1 MLARYLFPVNLL
13 LLSAAVAVSVHAE
26 TFPLPPPG
34 VDVVGEIRLV
44 YVAGN
49 EDLLDIMRRHNL
61 GYDEI
66 IHANHGVSR
75 WAPGDG
81 TPVVLPTRYILPD
94 APREGIVLNIPEM
107 RLYYYPP
114 ARAGEP
120 RVVIT
125 HPVSVGRMDWKTPLG
140 KTKVVR
146 KDVDPPWYPPATIK
160 KEHAAQGDFLPD
172 VVPPGP
178 DNPLGRYALRLA
190 IDGYLIHGTSTNKAY
205 GIGMQVTHGCIRM
218 YPEDIEQFF
227 QKVPVGASVYFVN
240 QPVKVGRLH
249 GTLFLE
255 AHSPLK
261 EDELPNEATL
271 EKALAVVKAKV
282 GPDMAG
288 VDPLAI
294 QLAVEQG
301 SGVPVTISR

>member
-1 MLARYLFPVNLL
+1 MLARYLFTVKLL
-13 LLSAAVAVSVHAE
+13 LVSAAVAAPVHAE
-26 TFPLPPPG
+26 TFPLPPPD
-34 VDVVGEIRLV
+34 VDVIGEIRVV
-44 YVAGN
+44 YAAGK
-49 EDLLDIMRRHNL
+49 EDLLDIMRRYNL

-114 ARAGEP
+114 AKAGEP

-125 HPVSVGRMDWKTPLG
+125 HPVSVGRMDWKSPLG
-140 KTKVVR
+140 KTTVVR
-146 KDVDPPWYPPATIK
+146 KDVDPAWYPPATIK

-178 DNPLGRYALRLA
+178 DNPLGRYALRLGK
-190 IDGYLIHGTSTNKAY
+190 DGYLIHGTNKAY

-240 QPVKVGRLH
+240 QAVKVGRLR

-301 SGVPVTISR
+301 SGVPVTTSR